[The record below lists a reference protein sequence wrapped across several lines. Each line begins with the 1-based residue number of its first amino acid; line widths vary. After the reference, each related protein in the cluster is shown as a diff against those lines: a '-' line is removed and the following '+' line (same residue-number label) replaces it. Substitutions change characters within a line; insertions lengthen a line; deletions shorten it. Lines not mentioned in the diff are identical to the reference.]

1 MYKVLSKC
9 PVCNQNL
16 KVIRLKCA
24 RCSTTIENE
33 FSLSKFD
40 YLTSQQLYFIET
52 FVKCRGSIKDVE
64 KELGISYPTVR
75 AKLDEVILAL
85 GYDVIKEAQNK
96 KEKSDI
102 LEALE
107 QPSQE
112 IITVKDY
119 DNKMLRVNIESHEG
133 DEVKLKLPVKVIK
146 TIIKAT
152 GKLPMMSTNVDGVN
166 MDELIDIISS
176 SLDSSVMGEILNINS
191 ADGDIVKILVE

>member
-1 MYKVLSKC
+1 M
-9 PVCNQNL
+9 
-16 KVIRLKCA
+16 
-24 RCSTTIENE
+24 NE
-33 FSLSKFD
+33 EVMRILNM
-40 YLTSQQLYFIET
+40 
-52 FVKCRGSIKDVE
+52 VE
-64 KELGISYPTVR
+64 EGKLNADKAKELI
-75 AKLDEVILAL
+75 D
-85 GYDVIKEAQNK
+85 
-96 KEKSDI
+96 
-102 LEALE
+102 ALE

>member
-1 MYKVLSKC
+1 M
-9 PVCNQNL
+9 
-16 KVIRLKCA
+16 
-24 RCSTTIENE
+24 NE
-33 FSLSKFD
+33 EVMR
-40 YLTSQQLYFIET
+40 I
-52 FVKCRGSIKDVE
+52 IKMVE
-64 KELGISYPTVR
+64 EGKLNADKAKELIDAV
-75 AKLDEVILAL
+75 
-85 GYDVIKEAQNK
+85 
-96 KEKSDI
+96 
-102 LEALE
+102 E

-152 GKLPMMSTNVDGVN
+152 GKLPMMLTNVDGVN

>member
-1 MYKVLSKC
+1 MNEEVMRI
-9 PVCNQNL
+9 L
-16 KVIRLKCA
+16 KM
-24 RCSTTIENE
+24 
-33 FSLSKFD
+33 
-40 YLTSQQLYFIET
+40 
-52 FVKCRGSIKDVE
+52 VE
-64 KELGISYPTVR
+64 EGKLNADKAKELI
-75 AKLDEVILAL
+75 D
-85 GYDVIKEAQNK
+85 
-96 KEKSDI
+96 
-102 LEALE
+102 ALE

-176 SLDSSVMGEILNINS
+176 SLYSCVLGEILNINS
-191 ADGDIVKILVE
+191 SDGDIVKILVE